1 MMMIILQ
8 ALLLSLN
15 NRLVIV
21 VSLVDLLY
29 LFLLNVAALVLVVF
43 LSRLLSPDQKSWYTA
58 A

>member
-21 VSLVDLLY
+21 VSLVDLLSI
-29 LFLLNVAALVLVVF
+29 LIECGSPS
-43 LSRLLSPDQKSWYTA
+43 LSGFFVKAT
-58 A
+58 